1 MDSNLNRRLDIR
13 LDALLM
19 EFYCFQKDPVP
30 AAFGQFFES
39 LILIK
44 RQAVSHSCHAISF
57 DIQYGKLILF
67 NAVEEFVPIRIQDEI
82 VEHEFL
88 PGCGRDITCTVAIIF
103 EVFGRDDFKT
113 RLFMK

>member
-1 MDSNLNRRLDIR
+1 
-13 LDALLM
+13 
-19 EFYCFQKDPVP
+19 
-30 AAFGQFFES
+30 
-39 LILIK
+39 
-44 RQAVSHSCHAISF
+44 
-57 DIQYGKLILF
+57 
-67 NAVEEFVPIRIQDEI
+67 VPIRIQDEI